1 MNTNDFARYLRRD
14 YVDAISYTYRTT
26 SDDFWDEDLTWENRR
41 VYHTGKWNLDDDWVF
56 EGFKTKNDLT
66 FVSVRNS
73 REEHNSLP
81 ESYPTGDIDMLLGAE
96 DG

>member
-1 MNTNDFARYLRRD
+1 MNTNDLARYLRRD
-14 YVDAISYTYRTT
+14 YVDSISYTYRST
-26 SDDFWDEDLTWENRR
+26 SDDFWDEGSTWGNRF
-41 VYHTGKWNLDDDWVF
+41 VYNMGKWNLDDDWVF
-56 EGFKTKNDLT
+56 DGFKTKNDLT
-66 FVSVRNS
+66 FVSVKNS